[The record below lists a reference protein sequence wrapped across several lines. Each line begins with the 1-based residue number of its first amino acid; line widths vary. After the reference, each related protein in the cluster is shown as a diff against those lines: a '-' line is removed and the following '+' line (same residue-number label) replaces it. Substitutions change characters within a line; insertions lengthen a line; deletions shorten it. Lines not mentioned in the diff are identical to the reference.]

1 MDELNT
7 LFPEKEIFKLRG
19 QDYEISKITL
29 AQMPAANAIAVAAYG
44 AINLDGL
51 SNEVDAAAIA
61 TDAIMVLID
70 DGPLQAKLEK
80 LVKELTGIDGRLF
93 RHLTIEEI
101 VGLMIAIV
109 QHNSDFFVLR
119 LPMALRS
126 SLSNLGRK

>member
-1 MDELNT
+1 MDDLNT
-7 LFPEKEIFKLRG
+7 LFPEKGIFKLRG

-29 AQMPAANAIAVAAYG
+29 SQMPAANSLAMAAYG

-80 LVKELTGIDGRLF
+80 LVKELTGVDGRLF
-93 RHLTIEEI
+93 RHLTIDEV

-109 QHNSDFFVLR
+109 QHNKDFFVLR
-119 LPMALRS
+119 LPTALRS
-126 SLSNLGRK
+126 SLAKLGQK